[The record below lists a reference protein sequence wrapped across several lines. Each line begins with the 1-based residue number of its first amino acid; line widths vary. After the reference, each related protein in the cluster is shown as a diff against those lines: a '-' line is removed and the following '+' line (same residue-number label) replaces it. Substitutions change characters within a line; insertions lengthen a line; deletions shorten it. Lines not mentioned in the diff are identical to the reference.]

1 MPDEIYVDIYLKM
14 FGCFYFYIHI
24 RFNNVITRN
33 VSCSLLLHIKYE
45 KQLRQYLVKGSVSS
59 KCRVEPE
66 SKKDNVNDILNCLSI
81 VRNITPSF

>member
-33 VSCSLLLHIKYE
+33 VSCSFLLHIKYE
-45 KQLRQYLVKGSVSS
+45 KHLRQYLAKRSVSS
-59 KCRVEPE
+59 KYKNEPE
-66 SKKDNVNDILNCLSI
+66 SKKSNVNDILN
-81 VRNITPSF
+81 